1 MYLVTVLVV
10 VAAEEEQVQGMKRKV
25 ESLAT
30 LWGVMEAQVD
40 LNHEA
45 LFLGPLQVAVEGQE
59 HLLLIV

>member
-1 MYLVTVLVV
+1 MV
-10 VAAEEEQVQGMKRKV
+10 VAAEEEEQVQGMKRKV